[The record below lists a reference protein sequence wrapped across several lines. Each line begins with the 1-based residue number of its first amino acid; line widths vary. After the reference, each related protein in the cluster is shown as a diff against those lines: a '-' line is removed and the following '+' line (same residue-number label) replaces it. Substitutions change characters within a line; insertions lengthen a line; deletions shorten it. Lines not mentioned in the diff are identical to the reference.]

1 MAQEELSVESFPK
14 PPEQIH
20 YDVGGIRISPAAVL
34 APMEGVTNL
43 VFRRLI
49 RELGG
54 PGLTFTEFFPSKSIA
69 ESGGK
74 VLDEIAFDPEEYPI
88 AIQIFGR
95 EPDVMAEAARVVQDM
110 GATIVDINMG
120 CPSKK
125 VCARSGGS
133 ALMREPELAV
143 EIVRAVRKVVTVPLT
158 VKMRTGFDHS
168 NKNAPELAYRF
179 QEEGVDALT
188 IHWRTKVDLYSG
200 ERDVTPIA
208 EAVRRVRIPVLGNGD
223 VVDIA
228 SADAMLR
235 ETGCAGVMVGR
246 GAVQDPWLLL
256 KIARWMRGEAQPVIN
271 ARERERVLL
280 MYHQKIHEAFGTDR
294 AALNRL
300 KMVTKHFAEPLVFG
314 KTFRKRVVQS
324 QETTEALDH
333 IRRYFDLLAQFESGE
348 LDAFHGSTFDEAA

>member
-1 MAQEELSVESFPK
+1 MNEQL
-14 PPEQIH
+14 PPSPEKIS
-20 YDVGGIRISPAAVL
+20 YDVGGITISPAVVL
-34 APMEGVTNL
+34 APMEGVTNI

-49 RELGG
+49 RSLGG
-54 PGLTFTEFFPSKSIA
+54 PGLTYTEFFPSKSIA
-69 ESGGK
+69 ETQGK

-95 EPDVMAEAARVVQDM
+95 DPAVMAEAAAVVQDL

-158 VKMRTGFDHS
+158 VKMRTGYDHD
-168 NKNAPELAYRF
+168 NKNAPELAWRF

-188 IHWRTKVDLYSG
+188 IHWRTKVDLYGG

-208 EAVRRVRIPVLGNGD
+208 EAVQRVKIPVLGNGD
-223 VVDIA
+223 VVDVP
-228 SADAMLR
+228 SAHAMMQ
-235 ETGCAGVMVGR
+235 ETGCAGVMIGR

-256 KIARWMRGEAQPVIN
+256 KIARWMRNEPQPIIN

-280 MYHQKIHEAFGTDR
+280 LYHDKISEAFGAER

-300 KMVTKHFAEPLVFG
+300 KMVAKYFAEPLVFG
-314 KTFRKRVVQS
+314 KSFRKAVTRS
-324 QETTEALDH
+324 QETSEALDH
-333 IRRYFDLLAQFESGE
+333 IRTYFSLLEAWEAGDLG
-348 LDAFHGSTFDEAA
+348 AFDGTLFDETEAAA

>member
-1 MAQEELSVESFPK
+1 MEQL
-14 PPEQIH
+14 PPRPEKIH
-20 YDVGGIRISPAAVL
+20 YNVGGLTISPAAVL
-34 APMEGVTNL
+34 APMEGVTNI

-69 ESGGK
+69 ETGGK

-95 EPDVMAEAARVVQDM
+95 DPEVMAEAARVVQDM

-125 VCARSGGS
+125 VCAHSGGS
-133 ALMREPELAV
+133 ALLREPELAV
-143 EIVRAVRKVVTVPLT
+143 EIVRAVRKAVTVPLT
-158 VKMRTGFDHS
+158 VKMRTGFDHH

-188 IHWRTKVDLYSG
+188 IHWRTKVDLYGG
-200 ERDVTPIA
+200 ERDVAPIA
-208 EAVRRVRIPVLGNGD
+208 EAVQRVRIPVLGNGD
-223 VVDIA
+223 VVDVA

-256 KIARWMRGEAQPVIN
+256 KIARWMTGEPQPVIN

-280 MYHQKIHEAFGTDR
+280 MYHQKIHEAYGTER

-314 KTFRKRVVQS
+314 KQFRKRVVQS
-324 QETTEALDH
+324 QETSEALDH
-333 IRRYFDLLAQFESGE
+333 IRHYFDLLDSYESGSQGV
-348 LDAFHGSTFDEAA
+348 FYGTTFDEDLLGNQEIL